1 MRGAMVASAL
11 GLVLLLVPRSSAA
24 QELRAS
30 SGVSPPSAGSR
41 VDIGTFRPYWGAA
54 PSRPFAAVTFDT
66 AGIAVRTEL
75 DLGIGKP
82 HHEWAGLE
90 LTSNLSLRGLS
101 EFLGI
106 RAVTPWANLRFG
118 GRFVSLFSQLLI
130 PEKEVVTRTDLDA
143 DEGLK
148 SHYLAV
154 DGEVN
159 FNIPLPVG
167 TLGLG
172 GGAYGLFFIPKGYFV
187 LEENL
192 RTVVAAPFVARGRAS
207 YLFGIGDP
215 DTLRI
220 GGVAEVVVNPS
231 RELVNVRV
239 GPAVAVSLTHHFEA
253 VGVAVFSVF
262 NPDEIGLAGADLG
275 QIGLRY
281 RWATGDLWPEFP

>member
-1 MRGAMVASAL
+1 M
-11 GLVLLLVPRSSAA
+11 
-24 QELRAS
+24 
-30 SGVSPPSAGSR
+30 
-41 VDIGTFRPYWGAA
+41 
-54 PSRPFAAVTFDT
+54 
-66 AGIAVRTEL
+66 RTEL
-75 DLGIGKP
+75 NLGIGKP
-82 HHEWAGLE
+82 HHEWAGVE

-106 RAVTPWANLRFG
+106 RAVMPWANVRFG
-118 GRFVSLFSQLLI
+118 SRFVSLFSQRLI

-143 DEGLK
+143 DDGLK
-148 SHYLAV
+148 SHYLTV

-172 GGAYGLFFIPKGYFV
+172 GGAYGLFFLPKGYFV

-207 YLFGIGDP
+207 YLFGVGTP
-215 DTLRI
+215 DTLQI
-220 GGVAEVVVNPS
+220 GGVAVIVNPA